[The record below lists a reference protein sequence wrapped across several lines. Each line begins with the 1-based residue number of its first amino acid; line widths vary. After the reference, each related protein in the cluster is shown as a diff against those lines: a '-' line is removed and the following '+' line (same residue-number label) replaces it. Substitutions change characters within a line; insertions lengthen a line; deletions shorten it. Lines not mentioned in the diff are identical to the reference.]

1 MFDYPYSLKIHIDM
15 KVTKETIDEEGWL
28 HTGDVAEIDTA
39 GRVKIIDRVK
49 NIMKLAQ
56 GEYVALEKIE
66 NLFSAYPSLAQIYVH
81 GDSLQ
86 SYLVAIVIP
95 DPASLA
101 PIVSQILEKHITP
114 EDQAGLE
121 EAIRDAHV
129 NAHFLSGLTAYGQK
143 LGLRG

>member
-1 MFDYPYSLKIHIDM
+1 LTILAHSLYTDAKS
-15 KVTKETIDEEGWL
+15 TKETIDEEGWL
-28 HTGDVAEIDTA
+28 HTGDVAEIDTV

-56 GEYVALEKIE
+56 GEYVAVEKIE
-66 NLFSAYPSLAQIYVH
+66 NLFSAYPPLAQIYVH

-95 DPASLA
+95 DPISLA
-101 PIVSQILEKHITP
+101 SIVSQILGRQITP

-121 EAIRDAHV
+121 EAIKDAHV
-129 NAHFLSGLTAYGQK
+129 NAHFLSGLTMYGQQ